1 MPRLALTDRFV
12 SGAKASG
19 KARQNY
25 FFDSKTPGLAL
36 RVSDAHKG
44 WTFTFTDPADGR
56 RARMTLGSYPAM
68 PLAAART
75 KAEEARHC
83 LQNGADPRAELK
95 RRGAA
100 EITVAELVK
109 RYAADPDK
117 ARLRSINEI
126 KRRLDRNALPI

>member
-19 KARQNY
+19 KARQSY

-44 WTFTFTDPADGR
+44 WTFTFTDPADGK
-56 RARMTLGSYPAM
+56 RARMTLGSYPAL

-75 KAEEARHC
+75 KAEQARHS
-83 LQNGADPRAELK
+83 LQDGIDPRSALK
-95 RRGAA
+95 LVGAA
-100 EITVAELVK
+100 QMTLAALVD
-109 RYAADPDK
+109 RYVADPDK
-117 ARLRSINEI
+117 
-126 KRRLDRNALPI
+126 